1 MPAPMMAMCR
11 GGLEVL
17 EGDML
22 LVAAEARKEGEG
34 RMMV

>member
-1 MPAPMMAMCR
+1 MMAMCR

-22 LVAAEARKEGEG
+22 LVLGAAETRRERER
-34 RMMV
+34 RMME